1 MLDGALVVDNFAGG
15 GGASTGIEAALG
27 RPIDIAINHSPQ
39 AIAMHAANHPN
50 TLHLCENVWQVDPAE
65 VCAGRPVVL
74 AWFSPDCTHFSRAK
88 GGKPRSKKTRALAWV
103 VVRWARAVRPAVI
116 MLENVEEFLTWG
128 PLGADGQPDARRA
141 GRTFKMWVGKL
152 RALGYKVE
160 WRSLVAADFGAP
172 TTRRRLFLIARC
184 DGQPIV
190 WPTPTHGRGRAKP
203 WRTAAEIIDWSIPCP
218 SIFDRKKP
226 LAEAT
231 LRRIAAGLRRYVI
244 EHPRPFVIPVRSHGG
259 GGNGERSI
267 DEPLRTVTATKRG
280 EFAVVTP
287 YLTRTDNQ
295 SDGRLRG
302 LTDPGEPVKT
312 VTSGGGIALVAPCLL
327 PVTHQGGERV
337 YPVDEPT
344 RTITAANRGEI
355 ALAAATLV
363 QTGYGEREG
372 QSPRVPGVEKPL
384 GTVVPGGKHA
394 VVAAFLAKHYGT
406 SHGGP
411 HPGVPADAALG
422 TVTARDHHS
431 VVQVQLD
438 LFGARGSA
446 AAPAEA
452 RVADVQAFLVKY
464 YGSSGRPE
472 SQQQS
477 LFEPLHTATAK
488 ARFGLV
494 VIEGTEYQIVDI
506 GMRMLAEG
514 ELFAAQGF
522 PAGYVLDAPFRHRR
536 LNKTEAIELA
546 GNSVC
551 PPLSEALVRANL
563 GRGAVRTEVA

>member
-1 MLDGALVVDNFAGG
+1 MDGGPAFDATAAGDALAGLVVDNFAGG

-27 RPIDIAINHSPQ
+27 RAIDIAINHSPQ
-39 AIAMHAANHPN
+39 AIAMHKANHPG
-50 TLHLCENVWQVDPAE
+50 TLHLCENVWQVDPAT
-65 VCAGRPVVL
+65 VCAGRPVKL

-103 VVRWARAVRPAVI
+103 VVRWARAVRPSVI

-128 PLGADGQPDARRA
+128 PLGADGKPDARRA
-141 GRTFKMWVGKL
+141 GRTFRLWVGKL
-152 RALGYKVE
+152 RKLGYEVQ

-184 DGQPIV
+184 DGRPIV

-203 WRTAAEIIDWSIPCP
+203 WRAASEIINWSIPCP
-218 SIFDRKKP
+218 SIFGRKKP

-231 LRRIAAGLRRYVI
+231 QRRIAAGIRRYVLNNQ
-244 EHPRPFVIPVRSHGG
+244 RPFLVPVKSWGG
-259 GGNGERSI
+259 GGNGPRSV
-267 DEPLRTVTATKRG
+267 DEPTRTTTASKRG
-280 EFAVVTP
+280 EF
-287 YLTRTDNQ
+287 
-295 SDGRLRG
+295 
-302 LTDPGEPVKT
+302 
-312 VTSGGGIALVAPCLL
+312 ALVAPCLL

-337 YPVDEPT
+337 YPVDDPM
-344 RTITAANRGEI
+344 RTVTAANRGEI
-355 ALAAATLV
+355 AFAAATLI

-372 QSPRVPGVEKPL
+372 QAPRVPGVEKPL

-394 VVAAFLAKHYGT
+394 AVVAFLAKHYG
-406 SHGGP
+406 
-411 HPGVPADAALG
+411 GVVGHEATRALG

-431 VVQVQLD
+431 VVQLQLELPHQPRETAEAAFLTKFYGTSTCAD
-438 LFGARGSA
+438 V
-446 AAPAEA
+446 AAPLPTVTATGNHLAEV
-452 RVADVQAFLVKY
+452 RAFLVKY

-494 VIEGTEYQIVDI
+494 MIEGSEYQIVDI
-506 GMRMLAEG
+506 GMRMLAAA

-522 PAGYVLDAPFRHRR
+522 PAGYVLDAEYGKRR
-536 LNKTEAIELA
+536 LNKTETIELA

-563 GRGAVRTEVA
+563 GRNAVHAEVA

>member
-50 TLHLCENVWQVDPAE
+50 TLHFCENVWQVDPAE

-152 RALGYKVE
+152 RALGYNVE

-259 GGNGERSI
+259 
-267 DEPLRTVTATKRG
+267 
-280 EFAVVTP
+280 
-287 YLTRTDNQ
+287 
-295 SDGRLRG
+295 
-302 LTDPGEPVKT
+302 
-312 VTSGGGIALVAPCLL
+312 IALVAPCLL

-355 ALAAATLV
+355 ALAAATLI

-372 QSPRVPGVEKPL
+372 QAPRV
-384 GTVVPGGKHA
+384 
-394 VVAAFLAKHYGT
+394 
-406 SHGGP
+406 
-411 HPGVPADAALG
+411 
-422 TVTARDHHS
+422 
-431 VVQVQLD
+431 
-438 LFGARGSA
+438 
-446 AAPAEA
+446 
-452 RVADVQAFLVKY
+452 VQAFLVKY

-522 PAGYVLDAPFRHRR
+522 PADYVLDAPFRHRR

-563 GRGAVRTEVA
+563 SPTEGGR